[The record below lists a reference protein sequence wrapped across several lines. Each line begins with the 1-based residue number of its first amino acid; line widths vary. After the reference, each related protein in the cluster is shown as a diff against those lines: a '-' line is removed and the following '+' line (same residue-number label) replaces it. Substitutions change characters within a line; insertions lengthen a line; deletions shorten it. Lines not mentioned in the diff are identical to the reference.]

1 MTNRSLCPALFSP
14 HRAGLV
20 DRLAP
25 PSGPK
30 INLHAES
37 EGKMRKTDVKK
48 RFSNRIIVPSKWSSG
63 ADSVTEV
70 NLLFFFP
77 SCL

>member
-1 MTNRSLCPALFSP
+1 MTNGSLCPALFSP

-37 EGKMRKTDVKK
+37 EGKKRKGK
-48 RFSNRIIVPSKWSSG
+48 
-63 ADSVTEV
+63 
-70 NLLFFFP
+70 LM
-77 SCL
+77 